1 MKSKLMVIVAIL
13 ALALWVVPASA
24 LPVTIS
30 TPPGS
35 NAGGGPVDA
44 SATFSLSGSNLN
56 VTLTNLLANPTD
68 VAQCISD
75 LYFAVFNGANQVT
88 AGTLASSSSTEINIV
103 DNVGVPVA
111 GTVDTGWELENNT
124 SVGSFTGEY
133 HLNVLGTLIGP
144 AHLIIG
150 PGPYTNANGSI
161 NNNDPHNPF
170 LDQTATFTISD
181 IPGLTAD
188 SIITDVVFSFGT
200 TPGQNVVVPIPPSAL
215 LMGSGLLGLGLVG
228 WRRKVRS

>member
-68 VAQCISD
+68 IAQCISD
-75 LYFAVFNGANQVT
+75 LYFART
-88 AGTLASSSSTEINIV
+88 
-103 DNVGVPVA
+103 
-111 GTVDTGWELENNT
+111 
-124 SVGSFTGEY
+124 
-133 HLNVLGTLIGP
+133 
-144 AHLIIG
+144 
-150 PGPYTNANGSI
+150 
-161 NNNDPHNPF
+161 
-170 LDQTATFTISD
+170 
-181 IPGLTAD
+181 
-188 SIITDVVFSFGT
+188 
-200 TPGQNVVVPIPPSAL
+200 
-215 LMGSGLLGLGLVG
+215 
-228 WRRKVRS
+228 K